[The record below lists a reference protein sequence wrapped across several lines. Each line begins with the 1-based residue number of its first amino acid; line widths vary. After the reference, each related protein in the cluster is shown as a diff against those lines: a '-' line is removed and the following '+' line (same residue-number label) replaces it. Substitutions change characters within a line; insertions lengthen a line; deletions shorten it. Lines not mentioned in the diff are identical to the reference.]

1 MTECERAEFLES
13 LGVDTAKLCD
23 LCSIVA
29 SFRVDEPHQ
38 TCFAL
43 EEIKSHNDAFE
54 QKEIEIS
61 KIRNTEIFT
70 FEVCT
75 TSGRYAIRSQ
85 TYAEA
90 MQNVRNETREP
101 VRSVRKCS
109 K

>member
-1 MTECERAEFLES
+1 MPECERAEFLAS
-13 LGVDTAKLCD
+13 LGADTAKLCD
-23 LCSIVA
+23 FCMAENRMPGES
-29 SFRVDEPHQ
+29 HQ